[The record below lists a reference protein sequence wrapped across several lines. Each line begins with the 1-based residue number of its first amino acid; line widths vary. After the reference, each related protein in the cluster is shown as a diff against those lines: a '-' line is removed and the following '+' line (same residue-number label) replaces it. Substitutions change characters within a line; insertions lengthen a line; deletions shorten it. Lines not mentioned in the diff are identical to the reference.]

1 MKIIKGTANEIK
13 DIVKLALMLWPDN
26 DEDQFTV
33 EFKELVDYEDAVVFL
48 AKEENE
54 YVGFAQ
60 CQLRYDYVEGTETS
74 PVGYLEGIYVVEEYR
89 KKGIGKELINYCED
103 WSRGKGCVEF
113 ASDVELDNVDSF
125 RFHLRVGFKEVNR
138 LICFAKKL

>member
-48 AKEENE
+48 AKEENK